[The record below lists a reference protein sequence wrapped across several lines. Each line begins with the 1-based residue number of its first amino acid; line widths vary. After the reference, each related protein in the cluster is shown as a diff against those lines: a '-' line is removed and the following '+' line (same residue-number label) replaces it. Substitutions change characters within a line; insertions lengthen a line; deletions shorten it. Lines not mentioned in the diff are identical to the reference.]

1 MPGQAA
7 TAPRGKGMSLA
18 DGCAVLGQE
27 GHTGVVT
34 RGLPVSSVPVLLHSR
49 LRCLHCFPLHP
60 HRLVLSLSEI
70 GRLGHWPPNLYP
82 PLVRVALGTFT
93 AKVYWQSPG
102 QRSRDTQALTVFW
115 KWSMAAGQLWWT
127 QGACRRASMNLLQSP
142 LTPPPLWQSM
152 GSSQCTSYGFSP
164 HCYMLTT

>member
-60 HRLVLSLSEI
+60 HRLVLSLSWV
-70 GRLGHWPPNLYP
+70 LGGSGAHRSGWENRKPMFI
-82 PLVRVALGTFT
+82 LG
-93 AKVYWQSPG
+93 V
-102 QRSRDTQALTVFW
+102 
-115 KWSMAAGQLWWT
+115 
-127 QGACRRASMNLLQSP
+127 
-142 LTPPPLWQSM
+142 
-152 GSSQCTSYGFSP
+152 TSLFV
-164 HCYMLTT
+164 CF